1 MSSISIFTNQSK
13 VDRNGD
19 MVVFLRINHNG
30 RFMVS
35 TGLATSGELKGT
47 TFPKN
52 DKNRTPKKNRL
63 DEILIVAERVLI
75 ANRTLSARQVKP
87 LILKALNPTKGT
99 AGQFLTDYIYRY
111 AETKSGRTV
120 DLYKQTAKR
129 VSEFDRNATLDAIDI
144 IWLKNFE
151 KKCAKT
157 MKVNTISIHLRNI
170 RAVFNWAISE
180 EKTSNYPFAR
190 FKIKQEATAKRSLSV
205 EELRLLRDYPCEPF
219 QEKYRDMFMLMFY
232 LIGINAK
239 DLLNL
244 THKNV
249 VNGRI
254 EYVRA
259 KTKKR
264 YSIKIEP
271 EAAQIIERYR
281 GKNHLLSIL
290 DKCGN
295 ELNWLHRMND
305 ALKSIGKTYKNGCAP
320 TGKALFPNLSSY
332 WSRHTWGTLAA
343 EIDTPID
350 TIAHALGHN
359 IPELNVTS
367 IYIRFNEKKVD
378 EANRKVID
386 FVNS

>member
-1 MSSISIFTNQSK
+1 
-13 VDRNGD
+13 
-19 MVVFLRINHNG
+19 MVG
-30 RFMVS
+30 
-35 TGLATSGELKGT
+35 TGLTSSGELTGTMFPRNEKG
-47 TFPKN
+47 
-52 DKNRTPKKNRL
+52 RTAKKNRL
-63 DEILIVAERVLI
+63 DDIMATAEEVLI
-75 ANRTLSARQVKP
+75 TNAQLTAKQVKP
-87 LILKALNPTKGT
+87 LVVKAINPTKKII
-99 AGQFLTDYIYRY
+99 GQLLTDYIYRF
-111 AETKSGRTV
+111 AELKTGRTV
-120 DLYKQTAKR
+120 NLYKQTAKR
-129 VSEFDRNATLDAIDI
+129 VSEFDRNSTLENVDAN
-144 IWLKNFE
+144 WLRSFE

-157 MKVNTISIHLRNI
+157 MKVNTIGIHMRNI
-170 RAVFNWAISE
+170 RAVFNWARDE
-180 EKTSNYPFAR
+180 GKTTNYPFVR
-190 FKIKQEATAKRSLSV
+190 YKIRQEATPKRSLSV

-219 QEKYRDMFMLMFY
+219 QEKYRDIFMLMFY

-264 YSIKIEP
+264 YSVKIEP
-271 EAAQIIERYR
+271 EAMQIIDRYR

-290 DKCGN
+290 DRCGN

-320 TGKALFPNLSSY
+320 TGKALFPDLSSY

-350 TIAHALGHN
+350 TIAHALGHK

-386 FVNS
+386 FVNSE